1 MLITPGIDGSRRI
14 RRRRRGS
21 CRWGGVVFSSLV
33 FMGQLLVAIGALQPN
48 AFGFSVAVLGR
59 FVYG

>member
-1 MLITPGIDGSRRI
+1 
-14 RRRRRGS
+14 
-21 CRWGGVVFSSLV
+21 VFSSLV

>member
-14 RRRRRGS
+14 RCRRGS